1 MNILANIEKEKD
13 YLVSVRR
20 HLHKN
25 PELSLKEYETATY
38 IEEQLDSFG
47 IVHRRVGETGVLGI
61 ITGKQGS
68 GNKILLRADIDA
80 LPIQENTAATYRSKK
95 PNVMHACGHD
105 VHTAALLGAAKILR
119 AQSEIFAGEVLL
131 VFQAAEE
138 FGRGSQYF
146 LAENITNDVDRS
158 FGIHVSPDFLVGT
171 IAMTKGA
178 DAASCDYF
186 KIAVKGKGAHISK
199 VHQGIDAL
207 HIASLIVTELQT
219 LVKRIVDPLE
229 VALIGVGRI
238 SSGTAYNII
247 AEDAF
252 LEGTMR
258 AFTNQTQGLLQSE
271 IPKLADQIAQK
282 HGGKATTEFE
292 SFAAA
297 LINDDIAF
305 DEVYKIASLIVGEE
319 NIVTEQKRIVGLG
332 SDDFSE
338 YLQDT
343 KGVYVHIGTA
353 NEHNPE
359 TQYSLHNNK
368 FDVDEQAL
376 LIAASLHI
384 EYALSILKGETD
396 IHHWDSYAYS
406 I

>member
-1 MNILANIEKEKD
+1 MNIQANIKKEKD

-38 IEEQLDSFG
+38 IEEQLDSYG
-47 IVHRRVGETGVLGI
+47 TIHRRIGETGVLGI
-61 ITGKQGS
+61 ISGKQGN

-80 LPIQENTAATYRSKK
+80 LPIQENTSAIYRSKN

-105 VHTAALLGAAKILR
+105 VHTAALLGAAKIL
-119 AQSEIFAGEVLL
+119 QSLSDTFAGEVLL
-131 VFQAAEE
+131 VFQSAEE

-146 LAENITNDVDRS
+146 LAENIMENVDRA
-158 FGIHVSPDFLVGT
+158 FGIHVSPDFPVGT
-171 IAMTKGA
+171 IAMTRGA

-186 KIAVKGKGAHISK
+186 KISVKGKGAHISK
-199 VHQGIDAL
+199 EHQGIDAL
-207 HIASLIVTELQT
+207 HIASLIVAELKI
-219 LVKRIVDPLE
+219 LVKRIIDPQE
-229 VALIGVGRI
+229 VALIGVGKI
-238 SSGTAYNII
+238 SSGTSYNII

-252 LEGTMR
+252 LEGTTR
-258 AFTNQTQGLLQSE
+258 AFTNENQSLLQWKIAE
-271 IPKLADQIAQK
+271 CANQIAQK
-282 HGGKATTEFE
+282 QGGKATTEFE
-292 SFAAA
+292 TFAAA

-305 DEVYKIASLIVGEE
+305 EEVYKVACSIVGKE
-319 NIVTEQKRIVGLG
+319 NIVTDQKRIIGLG

-343 KGVYVHIGTA
+343 KGVYVHVGTA
-353 NEHNPE
+353 NEDNPD

-376 LIAASLHI
+376 LIAVNLHI
-384 EYALSILKGETD
+384 DYALSVLKGETD
-396 IHHWDSYAYS
+396 VHLWDSYSYY